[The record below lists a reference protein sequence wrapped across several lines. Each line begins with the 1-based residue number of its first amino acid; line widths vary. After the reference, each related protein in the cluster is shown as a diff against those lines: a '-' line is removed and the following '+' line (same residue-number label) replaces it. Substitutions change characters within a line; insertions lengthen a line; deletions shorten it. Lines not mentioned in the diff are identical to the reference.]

1 MTGGL
6 IQLVSF
12 GKQDGY
18 LTFNPQITYF
28 KKIYRRYTIFGI
40 ELIEHIPDQQPEYDN
55 KISFKLNNI
64 SDLISKCY
72 IEIELPS
79 LYFKENGAVSALKTN
94 ELQNLSKS
102 INKWKILYENLKK
115 FCIIEIKLFQIL
127 ISILDSI
134 NINLTIIKQNTIKF
148 NTTNKKLKDE
158 LINLIFDNIYIDI
171 NLTGYILTLT
181 KSVVSDEYVDFNED
195 INIKKSD
202 LRAEINKYYQN
213 MVKHMK
219 YYYYNYNFNQIKYNQ
234 LINENINFAWI
245 ENLAHYFFTDFEVEI
260 GGQVIE
266 KYSADQSFIYQMH
279 HIKEEQKNVYN
290 KMIGNNDN
298 LTLFNN
304 NKKNTT
310 TLFLPLNF
318 WFCKDIGS
326 SLPAVA
332 LSNSSISINLKL
344 NKLKNLIY
352 FIDYE
357 KEYNNLLKITIPL
370 NNTIHQK
377 LVWNEYNYDKD
388 SKLVTYHCSH
398 INYQLLVL
406 QFPSLA
412 NENKTDNLFEIIK
425 NYGKDASGNY
435 LKNQTIYNDGDDI
448 DLSGGYMG
456 LNEWIRF
463 KINYTPPVDHPTIL
477 EILDRNYLNDFNK
490 YYSLIDK
497 PKIKLISE
505 CIYLDDIERSK
516 FSSSKLEYVIE
527 LFQENLFDL
536 NKTLLFNGELSLD
549 RPTKELLW
557 TTQPKLFL
565 NGLCEFGK
573 VYTQYDYTK
582 FFENKIYSSYN
593 ITLNQMQLTKPK
605 LTDTFYNELQ
615 SYKYYNNLLPK
626 GVSAYNFGIFPEDLQ
641 PSGTVNFTMLKGKL
655 INFNLNSKFIE
666 EYFDNVS
673 DNKINL
679 NNMGILIKFYSRS
692 YNFFV
697 VEKGMSQIL
706 FSN

>member
-28 KKIYRRYTIFGI
+28 KKNYRRHTIFGI
-40 ELIEHIPDQQPEYDN
+40 ELIENIPDQQAEYDN
-55 KISFKLNNI
+55 RISFKLNNI

-72 IEIELPS
+72 VEIELPS
-79 LYFKENGAVSALKTN
+79 LSFIESTQITNLKQN
-94 ELQNLSKS
+94 ELQNITKN
-102 INKWKILYENLKK
+102 IIKWKTLYENLKK
-115 FCIIEIKLFQIL
+115 YCMIEIQLYQIL
-127 ISILDSI
+127 ISLLDSI

-148 NTTNKKLKDE
+148 NTKYKKSKDE
-158 LINLIFDNIYIDI
+158 LINLIFDNIYDDI
-171 NLTGYILTLT
+171 NLSGYILQLDNWGQ
-181 KSVVSDEYVDFNED
+181 SDDIYYNES
-195 INIKKSD
+195 INIK
-202 LRAEINKYYQN
+202 RAKLKEGINKYYTN
-213 MVKHMK
+213 MVTYLK
-219 YYYYNYNFNQIKYNQ
+219 YYHSNYIFNQNKYNQ
-234 LINENINFAWI
+234 LKNKNVNFAWI

-266 KYSADQSFIYQMH
+266 KYSADQSFIYQTH
-279 HIKEEQKNVYN
+279 HIKEEQKKIYN
-290 KMIGNNDN
+290 SMIGNKEN
-298 LTLFNN
+298 LISFNN
-304 NKKNTT
+304 NKKNST

-326 SLPAVA
+326 SIPTVA

-352 FIDYE
+352 FRDYE
-357 KEYNNLLKITIPL
+357 KEYYNLLKITIPF
-370 NNTIHQK
+370 NKIIHDK
-377 LVWNEYNYDKD
+377 LVWNEYNYDNY
-388 SKLVTYHCSH
+388 SKLFTYHCSH

-406 QFPSLA
+406 QYPSLA
-412 NENKTDNLFEIIK
+412 KEDKIDTLFEIIK
-425 NYGKDASGNY
+425 NYGKDTSGNY
-435 LKNQTIYNDGDDI
+435 IKNQSTYNNGDNI
-448 DLSGGYMG
+448 DLNRGYMG
-456 LNEWIRF
+456 LNEWIRY
-463 KINYTPPVDHPTIL
+463 KINYKPLSNDRQ
-477 EILDRNYLNDFNK
+477 ILDRDSFNNYNQ
-490 YYSLIDK
+490 YYSLIEK
-497 PKIKLISE
+497 PKIKLITE

-516 FSSSKLEYVIE
+516 FCSSKLEYVIE

-536 NKTLLFNGELSLD
+536 DRRLLFNGELSLD

-573 VYTQYDYTK
+573 IYTQYDYTN
-582 FFENKIYSSYN
+582 FFENNIYTSYN
-593 ITLNQMQLTKPK
+593 ILLNQMQLTKPK

-626 GVSAYNFGIFPEDLQ
+626 GVSAYNFGIFSEELQ
-641 PSGTVNFTMLKGKL
+641 PSGTVNFTILKGKL
-655 INFNLNSKFIE
+655 INFNLNLKFIE
-666 EYFDNVS
+666 EYFDEIN
-673 DNKINL
+673 NTKINPNKL
-679 NNMGILIKFYSRS
+679 GIFLKFYSRS

-697 VEKGMSQIL
+697 VEKGMGQIL

>member
-28 KKIYRRYTIFGI
+28 KKNYRRHTIFGI
-40 ELIEHIPDQQPEYDN
+40 ELIENIPDQQAEYDN
-55 KISFKLNNI
+55 RISFKLNNI

-72 IEIELPS
+72 VEIELPS
-79 LYFKENGAVSALKTN
+79 LSFIESTQITNLKQN
-94 ELQNLSKS
+94 ELQNITKN
-102 INKWKILYENLKK
+102 IIKWKTLYENLKK
-115 FCIIEIKLFQIL
+115 YCMIEIQLYQIL
-127 ISILDSI
+127 ISLLDSI

-148 NTTNKKLKDE
+148 NTKYKKSKDE
-158 LINLIFDNIYIDI
+158 LINLIFDNIYDDI
-171 NLTGYILTLT
+171 NLSGYILQLDNWGQ
-181 KSVVSDEYVDFNED
+181 SDDIYYNES
-195 INIKKSD
+195 INIK
-202 LRAEINKYYQN
+202 RAKLKEGINKYYTN
-213 MVKHMK
+213 MVTYLK
-219 YYYYNYNFNQIKYNQ
+219 YYHSNYIFNQNKYNQ
-234 LINENINFAWI
+234 LKNKNVNFAWI

-266 KYSADQSFIYQMH
+266 KYSADQSFIYQTH
-279 HIKEEQKNVYN
+279 HIKEEQKKIYN
-290 KMIGNNDN
+290 SMIGNKEN
-298 LTLFNN
+298 LISFNN
-304 NKKNTT
+304 YKKNST

-352 FIDYE
+352 FRDYE
-357 KEYNNLLKITIPL
+357 KEYYNLLKITIPF
-370 NNTIHQK
+370 NKTIHNK
-377 LVWNEYNYDKD
+377 LVWNEYKYDNY
-388 SKLVTYHCSH
+388 SKLLTYHCSQ

-406 QFPSLA
+406 HYPSLA
-412 NENKTDNLFEIIK
+412 KEDKNDTLFEIIK
-425 NYGKDASGNY
+425 NYGKDTSGNY
-435 LKNQTIYNDGDDI
+435 IKNQSIYNNGDNI
-448 DLSGGYMG
+448 DLNGVYMK
-456 LNEWIRF
+456 LNEWIRY
-463 KINYTPPVDHPTIL
+463 KINYKPLSNDIRQ
-477 EILDRNYLNDFNK
+477 ILDRDSFNNYNQ
-490 YYSLIDK
+490 YYSLIEK
-497 PKIKLISE
+497 PKIKLITE

-516 FSSSKLEYVIE
+516 FCSSKLEYVIE

-536 NKTLLFNGELSLD
+536 DRRLLFNGELSLD

-573 VYTQYDYTK
+573 IYTQYDYTN
-582 FFENKIYSSYN
+582 FFENNIYTSYN
-593 ITLNQMQLTKPK
+593 ILLNQMQLTKPK

-626 GVSAYNFGIFPEDLQ
+626 GVSAYNFGIFSEELQ
-641 PSGTVNFTMLKGKL
+641 PSGTVNFTILKGKL
-655 INFNLNSKFIE
+655 INFNLNLKFIE
-666 EYFDNVS
+666 EYFDEIN
-673 DNKINL
+673 NTKINP
-679 NNMGILIKFYSRS
+679 NKVGIFLKFYSRS

-697 VEKGMSQIL
+697 VEKGMGQIL

>member
-28 KKIYRRYTIFGI
+28 KKVYRRHTIFSI
-40 ELIEHIPDQQPEYDN
+40 ELIENIPDQQPEYDN
-55 KISFKLNNI
+55 RISFKLNNI

-72 IEIELPS
+72 VEIEIPS
-79 LYFKENGAVSALKTN
+79 LSFIESTQITALKQN
-94 ELQNLSKS
+94 ELENIIKN
-102 INKWKILYENLKK
+102 INKWKTLYENLKK
-115 FCIIEIKLFQIL
+115 FCMIEIQLYQIL
-127 ISILDSI
+127 ISLLDSI

-148 NTTNKKLKDE
+148 NTKYKKLKDE

-171 NLTGYILTLT
+171 NLSGYILQLDY
-181 KSVVSDEYVDFNED
+181 SIVPDEYIDYDET
-195 INIKKSD
+195 INIKISNLKMD
-202 LRAEINKYYQN
+202 INKYYKN
-213 MVKHMK
+213 MVNNLK
-219 YYYYNYNFNQIKYNQ
+219 YYHSNYKFNENKYNQ
-234 LINENINFAWI
+234 LKNKNVNFAWI

-266 KYSADQSFIYQMH
+266 KYSADQSFIYQTH
-279 HIKEEQKNVYN
+279 HLKEEQKKIYN
-290 KMIGNNDN
+290 SMIGNNDN
-298 LTLFNN
+298 LISFNN
-304 NKKNTT
+304 YKKNST
-310 TLFLPLNF
+310 TLLLPLNF

-326 SLPAVA
+326 SLPSVA

-352 FIDYE
+352 FRDYE
-357 KEYNNLLKITIPL
+357 KEYYNLLKITIPF
-370 NNTIHQK
+370 NKTIHNK
-377 LVWNEYNYDKD
+377 LVWNKYNYDNY
-388 SKLVTYHCSH
+388 SKLATYHCSH
-398 INYQLLVL
+398 INYQLLIL
-406 QFPSLA
+406 QYPSLA
-412 NENKTDNLFEIIK
+412 REDKIDTLFEIIK
-425 NYGKDASGNY
+425 NYGKDTNGNY
-435 LKNQTIYNDGDDI
+435 IKYQSIYNNGDNI

-456 LNEWIRF
+456 LNEWIRY
-463 KINYTPPVDHPTIL
+463 KINYDPSSN
-477 EILDRNYLNDFNK
+477 EIRELLDRDFFNNYNQ

-497 PKIKLISE
+497 PKIKLITE

-536 NKTLLFNGELSLD
+536 NRKLLFNGELSLD
-549 RPTKELLW
+549 RPTKDLLW

-573 VYTQYDYTK
+573 IYTQYDYTN
-582 FFENKIYSSYN
+582 FFENNIYSNYN
-593 ITLNQMQLTKPK
+593 ILLNQMQLTKPK

-626 GVSAYNFGIFPEDLQ
+626 GVSAYNFGIYPEALQ
-641 PSGTVNFTMLKGKL
+641 PSGTVNFTILKGKL
-655 INFNLNSKFIE
+655 INFNLNLKFIE
-666 EYFDNVS
+666 EYFDEIN
-673 DNKINL
+673 DNKINPNEL
-679 NNMGILIKFYSRS
+679 GIFLKFYSRS
-692 YNFFV
+692 YNFFI
-697 VEKGMSQIL
+697 VEKGMGQIL

>member
-28 KKIYRRYTIFGI
+28 KKIYRRHTIFGI
-40 ELIEHIPDQQPEYDN
+40 ELIENTPDQQAEYDN
-55 KISFKLNNI
+55 RISFKLNNI

-72 IEIELPS
+72 VEIELPS
-79 LYFKENGAVSALKTN
+79 ISFIESTQLTELKQN
-94 ELQNLSKS
+94 ELQNITKS
-102 INKWKILYENLKK
+102 INKWRTLYENLKK
-115 FCIIEIKLFQIL
+115 YCMIEIQLYQIL
-127 ISILDSI
+127 ISLLDSI

-148 NTTNKKLKDE
+148 NTKYKKLKDE
-158 LINLIFDNIYIDI
+158 LINLIFNDIYDDI
-171 NLTGYILTLT
+171 NLSGYILQLNN
-181 KSVVSDEYVDFNED
+181 SIVADEYIDYNEL
-195 INIKKSD
+195 INIKRSK
-202 LRAEINKYYQN
+202 LKEEINKYYTN
-213 MVKHMK
+213 MITYLK
-219 YYYYNYNFNQIKYNQ
+219 YYHSNYIFNENKYNQ
-234 LINENINFAWI
+234 LKNKNVNFAWI

-266 KYSADQSFIYQMH
+266 KYSADQSFIYQTH
-279 HIKEEQKNVYN
+279 HIKEEQKKIYN
-290 KMIGNNDN
+290 SMIGNNKN
-298 LTLFNN
+298 LISFNN
-304 NKKNTT
+304 YKKNST

-352 FIDYE
+352 FRDYE
-357 KEYNNLLKITIPL
+357 KEYYNLLKITIPF
-370 NNTIHQK
+370 NKTIHNK
-377 LVWNEYNYDKD
+377 LVWNEYKYDNY
-388 SKLVTYHCSH
+388 SKLLTYHCSQ

-406 QFPSLA
+406 HYPSLA
-412 NENKTDNLFEIIK
+412 KEDKNDTLFEIIK
-425 NYGKDASGNY
+425 NYGKDISGNY
-435 LKNQTIYNDGDDI
+435 IKNQSIYNNGDNI
-448 DLSGGYMG
+448 DLNGVYMK
-456 LNEWIRF
+456 LNEWIRY
-463 KINYTPPVDHPTIL
+463 KINYKPLSNDIRQ
-477 EILDRNYLNDFNK
+477 ILDRDSFNNYNQ
-490 YYSLIDK
+490 YYSLIEK
-497 PKIKLISE
+497 PKIKLITE

-516 FSSSKLEYVIE
+516 FCSSKLEYVIE

-536 NKTLLFNGELSLD
+536 DRRLLFNGELSLD

-573 VYTQYDYTK
+573 IYTQYDYTN
-582 FFENKIYSSYN
+582 FFENNIYTSYN
-593 ITLNQMQLTKPK
+593 ILLNQMQLTKPK

-626 GVSAYNFGIFPEDLQ
+626 GVSAYNFGIFSEELQ
-641 PSGTVNFTMLKGKL
+641 PSGTVNFTILKGKL
-655 INFNLNSKFIE
+655 INFNLNLKFIE
-666 EYFDNVS
+666 EYFDEIN
-673 DNKINL
+673 NTKINP
-679 NNMGILIKFYSRS
+679 NKVGIFLKFYSRS

-697 VEKGMSQIL
+697 VEKGMGQIL